1 MEEKENSYTDSSD
14 MLVLYRTAVLI
25 GKKSSL
31 INVRRK
37 LKKKLKLNS
46 SQELQYAID
55 VITEDINGI
64 NNQLKELRK
73 HGYRNNVNAQNDNEN
88 S

>member
-46 SQELQYAID
+46 SQGLQYAID
-55 VITEDINGI
+55 IITEDINGI

>member
-14 MLVLYRTAVLI
+14 VLVLYRTAVLI